1 MPDRLGFDGGLTA
14 ALGVRDLDRAVDW
27 YRSALGFRLLYRLE
41 EAGWC
46 EMATP
51 VPGVNL
57 GLSEVETVEPRGGA
71 TLTFGVRD
79 LDAARRALEGA
90 GVPFDGATMTFEG
103 IARLATFFDPDGNK
117 LMLYQDLK
125 GRHGGG

>member
-1 MPDRLGFDGGLTA
+1 MVHPLRSLSRLPSHAMRSQRQTA
-14 ALGVRDLDRAVDW
+14 SPFASSTIRRISGIRFSR
-27 YRSALGFRLLYRLE
+27 
-41 EAGWC
+41 
-46 EMATP
+46 TK
-51 VPGVNL
+51 N
-57 GLSEVETVEPRGGA
+57 EPRGGA